1 MAHNAASPLDQ
12 GDNLPRM
19 RLELAGGKSMVLPED
34 LDGYWGVILVY
45 RGDW

>member
-1 MAHNAASPLDQ
+1 MAHYAASPLDQ
-12 GDNLPRM
+12 GDEFPRM
-19 RLELAGGKSMVLPED
+19 QLEVADGKRMMLPDD